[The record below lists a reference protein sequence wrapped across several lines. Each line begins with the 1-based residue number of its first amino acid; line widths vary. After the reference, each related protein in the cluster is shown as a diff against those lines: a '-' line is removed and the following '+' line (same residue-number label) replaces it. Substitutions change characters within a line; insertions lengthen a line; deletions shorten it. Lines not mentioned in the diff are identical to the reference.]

1 MEVNQLA
8 LDILIA
14 YGFGEDIST
23 RALIESDNSIDK
35 ALDWLVEHK
44 DD

>member
-23 RALIESDNSIDK
+23 RALIASENSIDI